1 MLLKSLLKLLLYE
14 ALDILQTHQK
24 VPLDFEVNNS
34 MLFQV
39 STQIKIDTTC
49 MECIILC
56 LFKLPVSLNDLPHSL
71 HVCDCTLMYTYLLKA
86 KLHNVERHE
95 TFQVRFQIAIIWRQ
109 FTTPIAAVSFSVL
122 KIFMLIE

>member
-1 MLLKSLLKLLLYE
+1 MLLLYE
-14 ALDILQTHQK
+14 ALDILQTDQK
-24 VPLDFEVNNS
+24 FPLDLEVNNL

-39 STQIKIDTTC
+39 TTRIKKDTTC
-49 MECIILC
+49 MESIILC

-95 TFQVRFQIAIIWRQ
+95 TSSEVPNRYPLETVHHTHRSCELLC
-109 FTTPIAAVSFSVL
+109 T
-122 KIFMLIE
+122 